1 MFFFSLTPRKE
12 PKEGCYPQ
20 GPLHR
25 GMQTEDCRNSQSSV
39 GFSNA
44 GRRVELFGGLIKDAM
59 TQDERWMVRYEEV
72 VSFIETNHRNP
83 SKHRVEEH
91 QMLNWVKQQRKLM
104 NAGALKPERV
114 ETFRKLLELIEECK
128 RVNQYQ

>member
-1 MFFFSLTPRKE
+1 
-12 PKEGCYPQ
+12 
-20 GPLHR
+20 
-25 GMQTEDCRNSQSSV
+25 
-39 GFSNA
+39 
-44 GRRVELFGGLIKDAM
+44 M

-91 QMLNWVKQQRKLM
+91 LMLNWVKQQRKLL
-104 NAGALKPERV
+104 NAGALKPDRV